1 MAELEHQPCGEK
13 LGQLDLLSLLR
24 DTFDEGLDLTEAPR
38 KIMIWCRAEG

>member
-1 MAELEHQPCGEK
+1 MAELEHQPCEEK

-24 DTFDEGLDLTEAPR
+24 DTFDEGLDLTGAPR